1 MRKTGVRP
9 DGALLSHVQVPRHT
23 IRTAPRRTGRRPAA
37 AGRSPKR
44 ARPREPPGPQARHH
58 QAQPLGNRPHRTV
71 ASHAPPRPRLGPHTP
86 GPGPPRPPSRYA
98 KPPSLLID
106 TPTP

>member
-1 MRKTGVRP
+1 MRKTGVRL
-9 DGALLSHVQVPRHT
+9 DKALLSHVQVPRHT

-44 ARPREPPGPQARHH
+44 AHPREPPGPQAHHH

-71 ASHAPPRPRLGPHTP
+71 ASHAPPPAPARAAR
-86 GPGPPRPPSRYA
+86 PRPPSRYA
-98 KPPSLLID
+98 KPPSPLID